1 MKYFGRLRKAGAVLM
16 IYALSVSTFGQGAVA
31 KADLSGTWALDKA
44 RSEGLPP
51 GMDQTLTLKQTGD
64 RVEVEAKIS
73 GPQGEQTVTDG
84 YILDGQPKDFEP
96 ALVGGGKGKG
106 KRTSTWAADGGGFDA
121 SEEATLQG
129 PDGEETVKATRRW
142 RLSPDGK
149 TLTIEMSFE
158 GPGGGGKSK
167 RVFTKK

>member
-1 MKYFGRLRKAGAVLM
+1 MKYLGRLRKAGAVLM

-51 GMDQTLTLKQTGD
+51 GMDQTLMLKQTGD

-73 GPQGEQTVTDG
+73 GPQGEQTVSDG

-149 TLTIEMSFE
+149 TLTIEMLFE
-158 GPGGGGKSK
+158 GPSGSIKSK

>member
-1 MKYFGRLRKAGAVLM
+1 MKYFGRLRKAGAVLI

-64 RVEVEAKIS
+64 RLEVEAKIS
-73 GPQGEQTVTDG
+73 GPQGEQTVSDG
-84 YILDGQPKDFEP
+84 YIIDGQPKDFEP

-129 PDGEETVKATRRW
+129 PEGEETVKATRRW

-158 GPGGGGKSK
+158 GPGGSRKSK

>member
-1 MKYFGRLRKAGAVLM
+1 MRTRMLSVVLMFACCGIAAGA
-16 IYALSVSTFGQGAVA
+16 AA
-31 KADLSGTWALDKA
+31 KVDLSGTWALDKA
-44 RSEGLPP
+44 RSEGLPQ
-51 GMDQTLTLKQTGD
+51 GMDQTLTVKQTGD

-73 GPQGEQTVTDG
+73 GPRGEQTVSDG
-84 YILDGQPKDFEP
+84 YVLDGQPKDFEP

-106 KRTSTWAADGGGFDA
+106 KRTSAWTADGDGFDA
-121 SEEATLQG
+121 SEEATMQG
-129 PDGEETVKATRRW
+129 PDGEEKVKATRRW

-158 GPGGGGKSK
+158 GPGGVVKSK